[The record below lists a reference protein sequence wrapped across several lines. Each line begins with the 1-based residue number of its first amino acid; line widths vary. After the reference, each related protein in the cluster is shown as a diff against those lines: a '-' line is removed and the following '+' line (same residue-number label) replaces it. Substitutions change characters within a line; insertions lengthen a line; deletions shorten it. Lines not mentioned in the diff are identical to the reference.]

1 MPTETPVYL
10 INPTNFNTTSGA
22 VNTVHPGITGFRY
35 SKRGP
40 RIARRKLEGQM
51 TPSIAV
57 QVASNDSLVSGTIAH
72 DSSTLDA
79 LAGTLVDQ
87 FEVTG
92 FDGVGQTTVTKR
104 FTNVQ
109 FESFDESF
117 NDQDFQG
124 NTLSF
129 TADSVATV

>member
-1 MPTETPVYL
+1 MPTETPIYL
-10 INPTNFNTTSGA
+10 INPTNFNTTLSA

-40 RIARRKLEGQM
+40 RIARRRLEGNL
-51 TPSIAV
+51 TPTIAV
-57 QVASNDSLVSGTIAH
+57 QVGSNESLVSGTIAH

-92 FDGVGQTTVTKR
+92 FDGVGQANVTKR

-109 FESFDESF
+109 FESFDENF
-117 NDQDFQG
+117 NDTDFQG